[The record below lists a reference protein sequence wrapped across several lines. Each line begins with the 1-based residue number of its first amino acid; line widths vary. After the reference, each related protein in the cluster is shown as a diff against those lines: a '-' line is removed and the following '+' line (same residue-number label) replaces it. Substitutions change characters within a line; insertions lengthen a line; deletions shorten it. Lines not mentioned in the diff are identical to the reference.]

1 MGVNLKKQQQQQQ
14 QKSSKNTDQTHEKML
29 QRLPNA
35 LAQVKAEN
43 TSENFLSKIDQLMY
57 FLYQPKEIAEKLY
70 SNIMIFIEL

>member
-1 MGVNLKKQQQQQQ
+1 
-14 QKSSKNTDQTHEKML
+14 ML

-57 FLYQPKEIAEKLY
+57 FLYQAKEIAEKLY
-70 SNIMIFIEL
+70 SNIMIFIGL